1 MQPNHEALSNLSI
14 GGHDA
19 ATSGQEVLVD
29 AHDISVSFGDRQ
41 VLDHVDLQI
50 DRGEI
55 VTLVGLNGSGK
66 TTLVRVVLGLSTP
79 DSGSVRRAPGL
90 RIGYSPQRV
99 DRDAILPL
107 TVERFLDL
115 GTRVSRARLQAL
127 LQELGASALLD
138 SQIAD
143 LSGGEFHRVM
153 LARAMVQAPD
163 LLVLDE
169 PLAGVDVASQ
179 AELYRLIATLRDRYR
194 CGVLLVSH
202 DLHVVMA
209 ATDKVICI
217 NHHVCCTGHPRS
229 VAADPQFIALFGP
242 HVAETLA
249 VYRHDHDHRHD
260 ISGEAVPLA
269 GADSAR
275 ANAGNQGN
283 KADG

>member
-1 MQPNHEALSNLSI
+1 MHPNHEALYNLSI

-19 ATSGQEVLVD
+19 APGGREVLMD
-29 AHDISVSFGDRQ
+29 ARNISVRFGDRQ
-41 VLDHVDLQI
+41 VLDRVDLQI
-50 DRGEI
+50 ERGEI

-66 TTLVRVVLGLSTP
+66 TTLVRVLLGLSTP
-79 DSGSVRRAPGL
+79 DGGSVRRAPGL
-90 RIGYSPQRV
+90 RMGYSPQRV

-107 TVERFLDL
+107 TVERFLTL
-115 GTRVSRARLQAL
+115 GARVSRDRLHAF

-153 LARAMVQAPD
+153 LARAMMQAPD

-179 AELYRLIATLRDRYR
+179 AELYRLIASLRDRYR

-209 ATDKVICI
+209 ATDKVVCI

-229 VAADPQFIALFGP
+229 VAADPQFIALFGA
-242 HVAETLA
+242 HVAGTLA
-249 VYRHDHDHRHD
+249 VYTHDHDHRHD
-260 ISGEAVPLA
+260 ISGEPVPLPGGDSA
-269 GADSAR
+269 GANT
-275 ANAGNQGN
+275 ANRQERG
-283 KADG
+283 